1 MRYLEVLLSTSFISI
16 IAASQF
22 QTWIGQTTPICGAN
36 NTLTVTIL
44 PNTSVLSS
52 VPLTITGLVG
62 TNTPSSTFCFPLTG
76 TNASLFD
83 LNGARGCGKWI
94 SLFDLSHA
102 PDNICTGSWNR
113 TAGNLIVVSTTA
125 TIPARSIIIFSFV
138 LQNSFTARAA
148 ASVLIVIGS
157 AVSQPI
163 VDNSVYLTI
172 AGGREPLLAVLAQVT
187 AVSTSQTSMY
197 AAVPNNITVS
207 MTLSV
212 GLPRYKASDRSSV

>member
-1 MRYLEVLLSTSFISI
+1 M
-16 IAASQF
+16 
-22 QTWIGQTTPICGAN
+22 
-36 NTLTVTIL
+36 
-44 PNTSVLSS
+44 
-52 VPLTITGLVG
+52 
-62 TNTPSSTFCFPLTG
+62 
-76 TNASLFD
+76 
-83 LNGARGCGKWI
+83 
-94 SLFDLSHA
+94 
-102 PDNICTGSWNR
+102 
-113 TAGNLIVVSTTA
+113 
-125 TIPARSIIIFSFV
+125 
-138 LQNSFTARAA
+138 
-148 ASVLIVIGS
+148 LIVIGS